1 MIGATRDCLG
11 SHAGSILGHP
21 VEYARE
27 NPPKGFLKLRERWYA
42 VDLNCAVLR
51 EHLTTTDGDGKEIQ
65 IYREAV
71 SVKPG
76 EPPAVYFDIPSDYQ
90 ERGLAEVN
98 NEYRARFPGRSVFLK
113 QEGADK
119 LQQVYEADKLR

>member
-1 MIGATRDCLG
+1 MIGQRETAWC

-21 VEYARE
+21 VEYVRE
-27 NPPKGFLKLRERWYA
+27 NPPKGFLKFRERWYA

-51 EHLTTTDGDGKEIQ
+51 EHLTTTDGDGEEIQ

-76 EPPAVYFDIPSDYQ
+76 EPPADYFDIPPDYQ
-90 ERGLAEVN
+90 ERGPAGVN
-98 NEYRARFPGRSVFLK
+98 NNMGPDFLGEASARNKKPQTSYNSFMRPTS
-113 QEGADK
+113 
-119 LQQVYEADKLR
+119 